1 LSVPPVGLRHRE
13 SVTVDASL
21 TVPRV
26 SPSFPNFL
34 DMPPV
39 FATAYMVGFV
49 EQACVEALKPYLAPS
64 QRSVGTHIDMSHTAA
79 TPIGM
84 TVTAEVELIAVEGR
98 QLRFKVECRDDKDL
112 IGSGRHDRFIVDL
125 PKFMARLEEKSRQGR
140 WIGPA

>member
-1 LSVPPVGLRHRE
+1 MPVPPVGLRHRE
-13 SVTVDASL
+13 SVKVDASL
-21 TVPRV
+21 TVPNV
-26 SPSFPNFL
+26 SPSFPNFR

-49 EQACVEALKPYLAPS
+49 EQACVEALKPYLETS

-98 QLRFKVECRDDKDL
+98 QLRFKVECRDEKDV
-112 IGSGRHDRFIVDL
+112 IGSGHHGRFIVDL
-125 PKFMARLEEKSRQGR
+125 PKFMARLEEKSRGR
-140 WIGPA
+140 S